1 MPRFRGLLLLVSVC
15 ITNGLM
21 AQQKLSLY
29 VAPGYQVANSRWSIA
44 GNSNG
49 ANPNIYSELIWKNLQ
64 CANVQAG
71 IGYQYK
77 QWGVRFNYNGSFIQS
92 GDVTDTD
99 YGADNRRQP
108 VYEGVFQDDK
118 GYLLNIDAAITYTFH
133 LHGVDL
139 TPMLGY
145 VLSKQNLYV
154 LPKQASDP
162 ANLRSTYNA
171 KWQGLLTG
179 VEAVFP
185 LGKRFALTPS
195 LYYYQLHYTADANW
209 NLITQFQHPRSFAH
223 KANGY
228 ALKPALRLDYKL
240 HSYLSIFLKGD
251 YAYWNTGKG
260 TDELFLTSGQVDYTQ
275 MNGARHQEGGV
286 ALGVAF
292 SFKTGR

>member
-1 MPRFRGLLLLVSVC
+1 MPRFRGLLLLIFVC
-15 ITNGLM
+15 MTHSLL
-21 AQQKLSLY
+21 AQQQFSVY
-29 VAPGYQVANSRWSIA
+29 MAPGYQVASSRWSIA

-49 ANPNIYSELIWKNLQ
+49 TNPNIYSELIWKNLQ
-64 CANVQAG
+64 CTNLQAG

-77 QWGVRFNYNGSFIQS
+77 QWGVRINYSESFTQS

-108 VYEGVFQDDK
+108 VYEGAFQDNK
-118 GYLLNIDAAITYTFH
+118 GHQLQVDAALTCTFH
-133 LHGVDL
+133 LHGADL

-145 VLSKQNLYV
+145 VFNEQNLYV

-179 VEAVFP
+179 VEALFT
-185 LGKRFALTPS
+185 LGKRFDLTPS

-209 NLITQFQHPRSFAH
+209 NLITQFQHPRSFSH

-228 ALKPALRLDYKL
+228 ALKPTLRLDYKL
-240 HSYLSIFLKGD
+240 RPQLRIFLKGD

-275 MNGARHQEGGV
+275 MNGARRQEGGV
-286 ALGVAF
+286 ALGIVF
-292 SFKTGR
+292 SFRTGR